1 MGKTVFRFLAAVAV
15 LFASLGAYSAVPKN
29 AAVMVY
35 NTEDENISSDL
46 SWLKNSVRDRLSAN
60 VSKYTGFKLIDNTNE
75 KKVKELQKK
84 FETGGY
90 NEAEM
95 QIEIGNLTPA
105 KYAIFSVVRK
115 AGSKYSLTVGVVDL
129 STGTNLFQDVSEGQK
144 EYERLYDG
152 AGCEIDKLT
161 IKMCNALGVSLSS
174 EQLWVLQHGESDLS
188 SDERQKLA
196 EQEAARY
203 KEQIEALNKEISSSS
218 TSSELSADSV
228 RAKAEAQRAII
239 EEKLRTA
246 EEKSKRLAEEKAK
259 ALEYEKILNEKSAKV
274 KEERDRLAREAQEKA
289 DKARNQK
296 MENASILSQIRIIE
310 GKKQTLIGIRDDL
323 HERLNEI
330 DEQAEADIEA
340 ETDKIMNAELK
351 ISERKSDG
359 TITSDALARRQNAV
373 KNKEDSILAQ
383 AEKDKNDASAKPKST
398 MDSLR
403 SGIYA
408 DYALLGT
415 EKKPR
420 TVSSLSDELQLS
432 VGVWDGESHKWPV
445 NVYLYSDN
453 ILLTQTSFEI
463 EYTQFTGNAVPKIE
477 DSDEKWDDYNDSVA
491 MYDSLFSRGDKVL
504 VCEMDY
510 WAEPKDEDHPS
521 EYKFGFSK
529 LRVYNNVR
537 GKMVS
542 EMSLNSKRDFSMTPP
557 YDIRTEE
564 QIAAALKKEADRKAL
579 EEKRLAVEKARKDAK
594 DEAARLKAEKEFREE
609 QERIA
614 REEEKAEK
622 ARQKEIE
629 REEARR
635 KQHGRS
641 SILLV
646 GDFYNYGDD
655 NMILAGGLMIT
666 KKLGKHFYWGLNLT
680 GGFNTYIY
688 SQSSDSKSEPS
699 ADDLSYKDLG
709 GETTLTFTGLLGMNW
724 CFDEQ
729 IRVCLDGEAGLV
741 NDSFGLCGNLTVE
754 WFSPSVGWVLFGRYG
769 VGWTPSE
776 CYTEQERFFDKY
788 SIGLGITW

>member
-15 LFASLGAYSAVPKN
+15 LFASLGAYSAVPKD

-35 NTEDENISSDL
+35 NTEEENVPKDL
-46 SWLKNSVRDRLSAN
+46 GWLKNSVRDRLSAN
-60 VSKYTGFKLIDNTNE
+60 VSKYTDFRLIDNTNE

-84 FETGGY
+84 FEGGGY
-90 NEAEM
+90 NEAAM
-95 QIEIGNLTPA
+95 AEIGNLTPA
-105 KYAIFSVVRK
+105 KYAIFSTVRK
-115 AGSKYSLTVGVVDL
+115 AGGKFSLTVGVVDL
-129 STGTNLFQDVSEGQK
+129 STGTNLFQHVSEGQK

-152 AGCEIDKLT
+152 AGCEIDKIT
-161 IKMCNALGVSLSS
+161 MNMCSALGVSLST
-174 EQLWVLQHGESDLS
+174 EQRWVLQHGESDLS
-188 SDERQKLA
+188 SDDRQRLA

-203 KEQIEALNKEISSSS
+203 KEQIAALNKEISVSS

-246 EEKSKRLAEEKAK
+246 EEKSKRLAEENKK

-289 DKARNQK
+289 EKARSK
-296 MENASILSQIRIIE
+296 KLENASILSQIRIIE
-310 GKKQTLIGIRDDL
+310 GKKQALIGIRDDL

-330 DEQAEADIEA
+330 DEQAQADIET
-340 ETDKIMNAELK
+340 ETDKIMNAPLK
-351 ISERKSDG
+351 IGDRKQDG
-359 TITSDALARRQNAV
+359 TITSDALIRRQNAA
-373 KNKEDSILAQ
+373 KAKKIEILVQ
-383 AEKDKNDASAKPKST
+383 AEKDKEDASTKPKST
-398 MDSLR
+398 MDDLR
-403 SGIYA
+403 KGIYA

-477 DSDEKWDDYNDSVA
+477 DSDEVWDDYSDAVA
-491 MYDSLFSRGDKVL
+491 MYDSLFSRGDKIL

-537 GKMVS
+537 GKNVS

-557 YDIRTEE
+557 YDIRTDE
-564 QIAAALKKEADRKAL
+564 QIAEANRKEAERKAL
-579 EEKRLAVEKARKDAK
+579 EEKRLAAEKARQDAK
-594 DEAARLKAEKEFREE
+594 DEVARIKAEREYREE

-622 ARQKEIE
+622 KRQKEIE

-666 KKLGKHFYWGLNLT
+666 KKLGKHFFWGLNFT
-680 GGFNTYIY
+680 AGFNTYIY
-688 SQSSDSKSEPS
+688 SQSSDSMSEPS
-699 ADDLSYKDLG
+699 PDDLSYPELG

-741 NDSFGLCGNLTVE
+741 NDAFGLCGNLTVE